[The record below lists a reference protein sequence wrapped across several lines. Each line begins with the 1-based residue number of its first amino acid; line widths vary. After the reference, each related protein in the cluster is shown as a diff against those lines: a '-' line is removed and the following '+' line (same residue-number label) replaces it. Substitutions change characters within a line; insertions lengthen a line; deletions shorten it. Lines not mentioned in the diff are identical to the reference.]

1 MALSIKLNTT
11 HKIDTNQTVSIV
23 QGSGVSASSSSS
35 SRSTIT
41 THTFTPNSGVQTTVA
56 TITFTASTDYY
67 YSKEPTYSLRTP
79 YNTAYEI
86 TETVTKDS
94 KNNVLTK
101 VFLIKYTNTVNSIGE
116 GVSFEHETSSKRTTT
131 NTNNNTLLEIT
142 SFNIDTSNIVST
154 GIVRSFSVKG
164 DANAYF
170 SLKIIKDNPSGSDT
184 TYDFTSGLFTA
195 SVTQLTDKIIDSTG
209 AYTSAITFPAITTND
224 TYTVQLTPT
233 LAKGTTLISGIQ
245 DSGNEFLCTKTIN
258 QYKILSITITSS
270 SASYDGSYSGSPK
283 YPTVTI
289 KAERDSISPI
299 TTSFSWDLVLSANSY
314 TLART
319 GNILGG
325 LSSIDLRSSIA
336 KVKNGNQSAGTTVL
350 LDDVDG
356 LISGMV
362 MTGTGVTGTPRIIA
376 INNTT
381 KIITVS
387 VSQDAQGD
395 GGMADDASITFTYG
409 GSDTSFAISGLEFT
423 LENVLSTTNYT
434 YNSTT
439 LSPVET
445 LVNGDY
451 SGATP
456 GSANQTINID
466 SSAGIKAGA
475 AIQGRGV
482 NSAVATPT
490 VISVPNTTS
499 VELSDTNKLDDNTPL
514 TFTGSSRNANII
526 FDLTITDFGTKDHT
540 LTLFLD
546 NSLTVS

>member
-1 MALSIKLNTT
+1 MALSIKLNTV
-11 HKIDTNQTVSIV
+11 HKTDTNQTVSIV
-23 QGSGVSASSSSS
+23 QGSGVSAATSSTGTK
-35 SRSTIT
+35 TIT
-41 THTFTPNSGVQTTVA
+41 THTLTPNSGVQATVA

-67 YSKEPTYSLRTP
+67 YSKEPIYFLKSP

-86 TETVTKDS
+86 TQTVTKDS
-94 KNNVLTK
+94 NDLVTAK
-101 VFLIKYTNTVNSIGE
+101 VFVIKYTNTVNSIGE
-116 GVSFEHETSSKRTTT
+116 AVFFEHETSSKRTTV
-131 NTNNNTLLEIT
+131 NTSNNTLLEIT
-142 SFNIDTSNIVST
+142 SFNMDTGNIVST
-154 GIVRSFSVKG
+154 GSVRKFFING
-164 DANAYF
+164 DADAYF
-170 SLKIIKDNPSGSDT
+170 NLKIIKDNPSGSDT
-184 TYDFTSGLFTA
+184 TYDFTTNSFTA
-195 SVTQLTDKIIDSTG
+195 GVTQLTNAVIDSTG
-209 AYTSAITFPAITTND
+209 VYYGEISFPAIAADD

-233 LAKGTTLISGIQ
+233 FTKGTTLISSIQ

-258 QYKILSITITSS
+258 QYKILSIVVTAS
-270 SASYDGSYSGSPK
+270 SASYSGSYSGSM
-283 YPTVTI
+283 PTVTI
-289 KAERDSISPI
+289 KAERDSTSPI

-325 LSSIDLRSSIA
+325 LSSVDLRSSIV

-350 LDDVDG
+350 LDDVG
-356 LISGMV
+356 SLIIGML
-362 MTGTGVTGTPRIIA
+362 MTGTGVTGSPRIASIDGST
-376 INNTT
+376 NSVV
-381 KIITVS
+381 VS

-409 GSDTSFAISGLEFT
+409 GSGTSFAISGLEFT

-434 YNSTT
+434 YNSTS

-475 AIQGRGV
+475 TIKGRGV

-514 TFTGSSRNANII
+514 TFTGSSRNANIT

>member
-23 QGSGVSASSSSS
+23 QGSGVSAATSSTGTK
-35 SRSTIT
+35 TII
-41 THTFTPNSGVQTTVA
+41 THTLTPNSGVQATVA

-67 YSKEPTYSLRTP
+67 YSKEPIYFLKSP
-79 YNTAYEI
+79 YNSAYEI
-86 TETVTKDS
+86 TQTVTKDS
-94 KNNVLTK
+94 NDLVTAK
-101 VFLIKYTNTVNSIGE
+101 VFVIKYTNTVNSIGE
-116 GVSFEHETSSKRTTT
+116 TVFFEHETSSKRTTV
-131 NTNNNTLLEIT
+131 NTSNNTLLEIT
-142 SFNIDTSNIVST
+142 SFNMDTRNIVST
-154 GIVRSFSVKG
+154 GSTRGFFVNG
-164 DANAYF
+164 DAGAYF
-170 SLKIIKDNPSGSDT
+170 NLKIIKDNPSGSDT
-184 TYDFTSGLFTA
+184 TYDFTTNSFTA
-195 SVTQLTDKIIDSTG
+195 GVTQLTNAVIDSTG
-209 AYTSAITFPAITTND
+209 VYYGEISFPAITADD

-233 LAKGTTLISGIQ
+233 FTKGTTLISSIQ

-258 QYKILSITITSS
+258 QYKILSIVVTAS
-270 SASYDGSYSGSPK
+270 SASYSGSYSGSM
-283 YPTVTI
+283 PTATI
-289 KAERDSISPI
+289 KAERDSTSSI

-325 LSSIDLRSSIA
+325 LSSVDLRSSIA

-350 LDDVDG
+350 LDDVG
-356 LISGMV
+356 SLIIGML
-362 MTGTGVTGTPRIIA
+362 MTGTGVTGSPRIVSIDGST
-376 INNTT
+376 NSVV
-381 KIITVS
+381 VS

-409 GSDTSFAISGLEFT
+409 SSGTSFAISGLEFT

-475 AIQGRGV
+475 TFKGRGV

-514 TFTGSSRNANII
+514 TFTGSSRNANIT